1 MRRFLTLLL
10 LVLCTALQAQTV
22 KIWEGTSVRAGSTL
36 TAYLPEGE
44 PKAAVV
50 VCPGGSYFWL
60 DKEGEG
66 DRVGEWLAG
75 NGIAAYVLLY
85 RTGGWFNF
93 TFHTRALFGGNRHP
107 DMIADLQRAIRGG
120 DGLFR
125 RRAPGDVGGGVFRD
139 GFHEARGGNSA
150 ASGFRGA
157 RLSGRVHARFLHPRP
172 VPARPAGRW

>member
-1 MRRFLTLLL
+1 MRRFLILLL
-10 LVLCTALQAQTV
+10 LVLGTALQAQTV
-22 KIWEGTSVRAGSTL
+22 RIWEGTSVHAGSTL

-66 DRVGEWLAG
+66 ELVGEWLAE

-93 TFHTRALFGGNRHP
+93 TFHTRAVFGGNRHP
-107 DMIADLQRAIRGG
+107 DMIADLQRAITLVRRQY
-120 DGLFR
+120 DGPVGER
-125 RRAPGDVGGGVFRD
+125 PCVRISSRPSIRSCPCAIPAPM
-139 GFHEARGGNSA
+139 
-150 ASGFRGA
+150 
-157 RLSGRVHARFLHPRP
+157 P
-172 VPARPAGRW
+172 VPGAVCWVMEGPETR